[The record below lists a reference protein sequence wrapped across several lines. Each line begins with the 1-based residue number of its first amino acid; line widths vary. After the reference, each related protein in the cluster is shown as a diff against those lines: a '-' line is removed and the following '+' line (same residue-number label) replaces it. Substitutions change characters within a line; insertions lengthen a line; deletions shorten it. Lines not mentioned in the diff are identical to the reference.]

1 MEKDSNPITNVT
13 SITSNTN
20 RLEADAHQVDLNA
33 VTSNVI
39 SIGAVGEAL
48 TSSQKFIILRRL
60 NYENLNS
67 FDDLPVGATFMIE
80 KVQTMDEE
88 EAISVLKDALEEFQD
103 DPNFP
108 METYDLIEKL
118 IAGESQGIKG
128 QLNTSFKDKEEYV
141 HDVHEKDDSSSLEHS
156 DVNLNEVFDRN
167 FQLRLEAALIAYW
180 SPYPEVRAVT
190 DCFDDPNVECE
201 TLRVY
206 ILGLIWVGIGSF
218 VNQFFSERQPSI
230 TLGSSVV
237 QLFLYPCGT
246 FLAAVLPKWK
256 FTVWGTTFDLNP
268 GPWTSKEQML
278 TTLFYSVSGGSPYV
292 SSNIHVQKMPMYYNN
307 QWADWGY
314 QILLMLSNNFLGFGL
329 AGVMRKFAVY
339 PARAVWPT
347 LLPTLALNASLTKPE
362 KKENINGWKISRFA
376 FLWTVSGASFLYFW
390 FPNYLMQFLS
400 TFNWMTWI
408 APNNRPLAEVTG
420 SLGGLG
426 LNPFPSFDWNV
437 LNNASLAYPFYTQVS
452 MYIGSFLGFLSIIG
466 IYYNN
471 HLWTGYMPINSNN
484 LFTNEGV
491 TYDVKAVVNEKSLF
505 DEKKYQLIGP
515 PYYTAANLVVY
526 GAFFA
531 IYPFAFIYE
540 VIANYKP
547 MYFALKQLYK
557 SFRNIRRSNFEG
569 FNDPHSR
576 MMSQYKEV
584 PDWWFGIVLVISL
597 VLAIICVKV
606 YPAETPVW
614 GIFFALAI
622 NFVFLIPLTSIYAT
636 TGFSFGLNV
645 LVELIVGYA
654 IPGNGLALN
663 FIKAFGYNITGQ
675 AENYI
680 TDQKMAHYAK
690 IPPRALFRNQIL
702 SVFVSSFIFLAVINF
717 QINSI
722 EDYCSPTQPQKF
734 VCPGVRTFYSAS
746 ITWGVIGPK
755 KVFGGLYPI
764 LQYCFLIGALL
775 PIPCILFKKYG
786 PKSVAKY
793 FQPTLIMGGFLNFAP
808 NNLSYLTGGLYL
820 GWAFMYYV
828 RRRYLTWW
836 EKYNY
841 VLSGSLSAGVA
852 FSSII
857 IFFAVQYHDKSISW
871 WGNDVMY
878 EGMDYYAR
886 TVGRLNA
893 TESAPDGYFGI
904 RKGHYP

>member
-1 MEKDSNPITNVT
+1 M
-13 SITSNTN
+13 
-20 RLEADAHQVDLNA
+20 
-33 VTSNVI
+33 
-39 SIGAVGEAL
+39 
-48 TSSQKFIILRRL
+48 
-60 NYENLNS
+60 
-67 FDDLPVGATFMIE
+67 
-80 KVQTMDEE
+80 
-88 EAISVLKDALEEFQD
+88 
-103 DPNFP
+103 
-108 METYDLIEKL
+108 
-118 IAGESQGIKG
+118 
-128 QLNTSFKDKEEYV
+128 
-141 HDVHEKDDSSSLEHS
+141 
-156 DVNLNEVFDRN
+156 
-167 FQLRLEAALIAYW
+167 
-180 SPYPEVRAVT
+180 
-190 DCFDDPNVECE
+190 
-201 TLRVY
+201 
-206 ILGLIWVGIGSF
+206 
-218 VNQFFSERQPSI
+218 
-230 TLGSSVV
+230 
-237 QLFLYPCGT
+237 
-246 FLAAVLPKWK
+246 AAVLPKWK

-278 TTLFYSVSGGSPYV
+278 CTLFYSVSGGSPYV
-292 SSNIHVQKMPMYYNN
+292 SSNIHVQKMPMYYDN

-329 AGVMRKFAVY
+329 AGIMRKFAVY

-362 KKENINGWKISRFA
+362 KKENINGWQISRFS
-376 FLWTVSGASFLYFW
+376 FLWIVSAASFIYFW
-390 FPNYLMQFLS
+390 FPNYLMGFLS

-408 APNNRPLAEVTG
+408 APNNMTLAEVTG

-437 LNNASLAYPFYTQVS
+437 LNAGSLALPFYTQVS
-452 MYIGSFLGFLSIIG
+452 TYIGAFLGFLTIIG
-466 IYYNN
+466 VYYNN

-484 LFTNEGV
+484 LFTNQGFP
-491 TYDVKAVVNEKSLF
+491 YDVKAVVNKKSLF
-505 DEKKYQLIGP
+505 DEEKYQLIGP
-515 PYYTAANLVVY
+515 PYYTAANLVLY

-540 VIANYKP
+540 VIASYKP

-557 SFRNIRRSNFEG
+557 SFRHMGRSNFDG

-584 PDWWFGIVLVISL
+584 PDWCFGIVLIISL

-675 AENYI
+675 SENYI

-690 IPPRALFRNQIL
+690 VPPRALFRTQML
-702 SVFVSSFIFLAVINF
+702 SVFLSSFIFLAVINF
-717 QINSI
+717 QIESI
-722 EDYCSPTQPQKF
+722 EDYCSPTQLQKF

-775 PIPCILFKKYG
+775 PIPCLLFKKYG
-786 PKSVAKY
+786 PRSIAKY
-793 FQPTLIMGGFLNFAP
+793 FQPTVIIGGFLNFAP
-808 NNLSYLTGGLYL
+808 SNLSYLTGGLYL
-820 GWAFMYYV
+820 GWAFMYYI

-871 WGNDVMY
+871 WGNNVMY
-878 EGMDYYAR
+878 EGMDYYTR
-886 TVGRLNA
+886 SYGRLNA